1 MGKNTRNNSRQ
12 TAALLFIAAAF
23 YVVVKALT
31 FSGILSAYWSLVLDQ
46 ALITTIGALGLC
58 IIYGF
63 AGQFSLGHA
72 AFYGLGAYTAGAI
85 SKIFGHGSLAWFLIA
100 LPAGMLAAG
109 LVAFLIGLPIL
120 RLRSDYLGIATLG
133 FGIIVKVG
141 LDNSNKLA
149 SVFGGATGMVG
160 LQQTASFDFI
170 FLFTV
175 IAILLVRNFVH
186 SSHGRACTAVRDD
199 EIAADVM
206 GIDTTSS
213 KVLAFVFGCAL
224 AGLAGA
230 LYAHRYPFIHPS
242 SFDFLKSFDF
252 LLIVVLGGL
261 GSITG
266 TILTSVAW
274 VFLLEGLR
282 AVLGQQ
288 FIEFRGVLYALILIV
303 TILLRPQG
311 LFGGKEL
318 RFMAPP
324 KATPPAAPGKGDPH
338 AGLGS

>member
-1 MGKNTRNNSRQ
+1 MINSANSRN
-12 TAALLFIAAAF
+12 TVILVIAAAAF
-23 YVVVKALT
+23 YAAVKTLDST
-31 FSGILSAYWSLVLDQ
+31 GILTPYWALVLDQ

-58 IIYGF
+58 VIYGF

-72 AFYGLGAYTAGAI
+72 AFYGIGAYTAGAV
-85 SKIFGHGSLAWFLIA
+85 SKLYGHGDPVWFLIA
-100 LPAGMLAAG
+100 LPAGMLVAG
-109 LVAFLIGLPIL
+109 LVALVIGLPIL

-141 LDNSNKLA
+141 MDHSNKLL
-149 SVFGGATGMVG
+149 SVLGGATGIVG
-160 LQQTASFDFI
+160 LPRVASFDYI

-175 IAILLVRNFVH
+175 IAVFLVRNLIH
-186 SSHGRACTAVRDD
+186 SSHGRACIAIRED
-199 EIAADVM
+199 EIAADAM
-206 GIDTTSS
+206 GINTTRY

-266 TILTSVAW
+266 TIVTAVGW

-282 AVLGQQ
+282 FVLGQQ
-288 FIEFRGVLYALILIV
+288 FIEFRGVIYALILIV

-318 RFMAPP
+318 PLMTSRPP
-324 KATPPAAPGKGDPH
+324 LTGKEAKH
-338 AGLGS
+338 AGS